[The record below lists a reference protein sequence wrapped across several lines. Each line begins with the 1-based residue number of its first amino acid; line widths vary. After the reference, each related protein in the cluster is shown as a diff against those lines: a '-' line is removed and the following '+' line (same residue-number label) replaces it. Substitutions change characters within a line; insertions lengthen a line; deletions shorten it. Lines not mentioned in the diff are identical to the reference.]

1 MQIYVMA
8 RAIAPRLNQWEND
21 LLAVHTPFKHSADQ
35 PKGILQLGVRP
46 IRMYEIAFP
55 EPALDY
61 VLQKIQPTSS
71 WNPAY
76 DKYIN
81 IIRKLMKLEKLPEV
95 PKKDDV
101 NNFFYRDF
109 VDCTALG
116 LKRDIFL
123 NPTKGIEQ
131 I

>member
-1 MQIYVMA
+1 MHLYVMA
-8 RAIAPRLNQWEND
+8 RGIAPRLNQWEND
-21 LLAVHTPFKHSADQ
+21 LLATHYSFKHEENK
-35 PKGILQLGVRP
+35 PLGLLQLGVRP
-46 IRMYEIAFP
+46 IRMYELAFP
-55 EPALDY
+55 EEHLNN
-61 VLQKIQPTSS
+61 VLQKIQPGQS

-81 IIRKLMKLEKLPEV
+81 IIRTMMKLEKIPEV
-95 PKKDDV
+95 PKPDV
-101 NNFFYRDF
+101 NNFLYREF

-116 LKRDIFL
+116 IKRDQFF